1 MKNVLLL
8 LVILAASVS
17 PVAAQS
23 SADGLD
29 STLVAYYRWCNRH
42 KQDPEMLL
50 KADTMFR
57 LAGEKQNRRM
67 QAVALCLKTDYYYY
81 TNKFDSVKVWVA
93 RTQQFTRQHNQPTHY
108 YFVWTRLISYYTKY
122 SKYTLAQYE
131 LERFLDQAIRD
142 DYKPAIAEAYKHL
155 GHIYRTKSLYN
166 TAIDTYLKAIDVA
179 ERNGLKEVDVSDLYL
194 QLGEMYTQQRKYD
207 QSERALRMAEK
218 TILLPEH
225 IWRVRIAQANLHAE
239 EGEFARARQLLREIR
254 DGSNGY
260 ASENKVREIELSIY
274 KHSGELHKALEIVNK
289 QLAPYEK
296 TRDSTHYFYIPMLG
310 TRAAINYELGNYKAS
325 AEDLS
330 RQMALAQKK
339 YDQSNR
345 ETLNE
350 FATLFDVERLDREKA
365 EAQQQAQA
373 ERLRRARVF
382 EISLGVILLLASI
395 FIFILTRLNRR
406 LAHAKHAAEQASRM
420 KGIFIRNI
428 PRNQHPAERDR
439 RIRRTGL
446 DGPGKRPRARCLHR
460 HHTRKQRVPA
470 KTRGRRALHRRPR
483 IVGHPARQC
492 AGRHQR
498 LLPGVH
504 PRAFET
510 RHGGD
515 RDPIPSGTRE
525 IHGRNLVRAA
535 HQSAHRTAAQ
545 RRAVHRTGR
554 NGIALLRRGTGRPE
568 RHLRR

>member
-1 MKNVLLL
+1 MKNALLL

-218 TILLPEH
+218 TILLPTY
-225 IWRVRIAQANLHAE
+225 L
-239 EGEFARARQLLREIR
+239 ARAHRP
-254 DGSNGY
+254 
-260 ASENKVREIELSIY
+260 SES
-274 KHSGELHKALEIVNK
+274 
-289 QLAPYEK
+289 P
-296 TRDSTHYFYIPMLG
+296 
-310 TRAAINYELGNYKAS
+310 
-325 AEDLS
+325 
-330 RQMALAQKK
+330 
-339 YDQSNR
+339 
-345 ETLNE
+345 
-350 FATLFDVERLDREKA
+350 
-365 EAQQQAQA
+365 
-373 ERLRRARVF
+373 
-382 EISLGVILLLASI
+382 
-395 FIFILTRLNRR
+395 
-406 LAHAKHAAEQASRM
+406 
-420 KGIFIRNI
+420 
-428 PRNQHPAERDR
+428 
-439 RIRRTGL
+439 
-446 DGPGKRPRARCLHR
+446 C
-460 HHTRKQRVPA
+460 
-470 KTRGRRALHRRPR
+470 RGRGVCTRPAA
-483 IVGHPARQC
+483 PARN
-492 AGRHQR
+492 
-498 LLPGVH
+498 P
-504 PRAFET
+504 
-510 RHGGD
+510 
-515 RDPIPSGTRE
+515 
-525 IHGRNLVRAA
+525 
-535 HQSAHRTAAQ
+535 
-545 RRAVHRTGR
+545 
-554 NGIALLRRGTGRPE
+554 
-568 RHLRR
+568 